1 MKQIVL
7 LTQDQKAAQQTD
19 QWLRDLP
26 EQIALVQFSTLAEFE
41 ASSFM
46 TETPP
51 PTSDAT
57 PAADAPATAPVV
69 APASA
74 PSDAPSDAKSDA
86 LVLIADGDLLGKDPA
101 AWFEKTRRNLSERMK
116 VPVAALAMSYESPA
130 GTGSNGRTK
139 DPARI
144 FRSGSVDDLVLKPLD
159 RSLFLQK
166 VECLLAFDPAASPSF
181 LFRQKTSLIVEM
193 GKDTTIDRVG
203 ESGFAIRNPSP
214 LVDGVFARAYSDL
227 FGEGRERAVYGRSY
241 QSERHPQFPGEYL
254 VYFSFFGITHAQ
266 LQRVRKFIRAQAG
279 FRVRG
284 ANAVL
289 VAKPNPI
296 KSRMPMTPLKAA
308 GKSGKAAA
316 APEPPGPELPKLH
329 VAAIDVDPFASQEL
343 AEALESN
350 FTNVKV
356 HRFPSYSS
364 FLMTL
369 RGPDPKA
376 KAVPAPT
383 PAPVAPVMDLAAPDA
398 PIGGAEGVLEGRPRQ
413 MILVRAENLGAVQ
426 FDPPVE
432 DEERAFGASGGDLRD
447 RPDAWLEAFQ
457 GDERDGLKEFVSVV
471 ASGRAAGRA
480 SMARLANGSVAYF
493 EVRGSVQK
501 AEDGAGEALV
511 RLDFKTIDQAA
522 YERLAMGPASLAP
535 DGGFVAVYIDGA
547 LVLQDVAAW
556 SAGLR
561 EVLDTQ
567 SSIGAKGAPVFVL
580 GDEGSSASPEKFRHA
595 GVRDFIHRPLD
606 RRILIEKTAVAL
618 PALTLKSESPQA
630 EFHACTAPVKVM
642 KDVEIEE
649 FSEYGALI
657 KHHMPL
663 RDDAYMALLAPALS
677 GDEPDPVWARCTLC
691 EKEAEGDGFHCYF
704 RFFGIGEAA
713 LKRIR
718 SWIRE
723 DYVHKKEGAA

>member
-46 TETPP
+46 AETPP
-51 PTSDAT
+51 PAPDAS
-57 PAADAPATAPVV
+57 PATDASATAPIAAPV
-69 APASA
+69 AA
-74 PSDAPSDAKSDA
+74 PSDA

-130 GTGSNGRTK
+130 GTGSNGRTR

-166 VECLLAFDPAASPSF
+166 VECLLAFDPAASTSF

-241 QSERHPQFPGEYL
+241 RSERHPQFPGEYL
-254 VYFSFFGITHAQ
+254 VYLSFFGITHAQ

-284 ANAVL
+284 ASAVH

-296 KSRMPMTPLKAA
+296 KSRLQSPPVRPA
-308 GKSGKAAA
+308 GKSGKT
-316 APEPPGPELPKLH
+316 APNPAEPETPKLH

-350 FTNVKV
+350 FSNVKV

-376 KAVPAPT
+376 KSAQAPA

-398 PIGGAEGVLEGRPRQ
+398 PIGEVEAVLEGRPRQ
-413 MILVRAENLGAVQ
+413 MILARAENLGAVQ
-426 FDPPVE
+426 FDPPV
-432 DEERAFGASGGDLRD
+432 DDGDRAFGVSGEDLRD

-457 GDERDGLKEFVSVV
+457 GAEREGLKDFVSVV

-480 SMARLANGSVAYF
+480 SMARLTNGSVAYF

-501 AEDGAGEALV
+501 TEDGAGEALV

-522 YERLAMGPASLAP
+522 YERLAMGPSSLAP
-535 DGGFVAVYIDGA
+535 DGGFVAVYVDGA
-547 LVLQDVAAW
+547 LVLQDIAAW
-556 SAGLR
+556 SVGLR
-561 EVLDTQ
+561 EALDSQPSGT
-567 SSIGAKGAPVFVL
+567 AKGAPVFVL
-580 GDEGSSASPEKFRHA
+580 GDEGSSASPEKFRHT

-606 RRILIEKTAVAL
+606 RRILIEKTALAL
-618 PALTLKSESPQA
+618 PALTLKGESPPP
-630 EFHACTAPVKVM
+630 EFHACTAPAKVM

-649 FSEYGALI
+649 LSEYGALI

-677 GDEPDPVWARCTLC
+677 GEEPDPVWARCTLC
-691 EKEAEGDGFHCYF
+691 EKEAEGEGFHCYF

-723 DYVHKKEGAA
+723 DYVLKKEGAA